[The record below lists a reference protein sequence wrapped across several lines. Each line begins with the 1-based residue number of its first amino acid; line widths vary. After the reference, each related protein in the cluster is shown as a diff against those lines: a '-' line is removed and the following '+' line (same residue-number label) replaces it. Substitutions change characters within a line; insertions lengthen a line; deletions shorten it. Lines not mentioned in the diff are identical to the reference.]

1 MCKQMILLSADIIVT
16 ARDDC
21 LVLYNVGDGRE
32 VRVVDIRDSS
42 RTRDHSSQHSNCM
55 IKNLRLSSQSR
66 AVVCDFG
73 LQFCVVHF
81 PAAADK
87 YD

>member
-21 LVLYNVGDGRE
+21 LVLYNVSEGRQ
-32 VRVVDIRDSS
+32 VRVVDIGDSS
-42 RTRDHSSQHSNCM
+42 RARDHSSLHSM

-81 PAAADK
+81 PAVADK